1 MVRTQVQL
9 TEEQARGLRQ
19 LAAERGVS
27 VAELVREA
35 VDLLVRS
42 GTAVLPAERQRRALQ
57 AVGRFASGLKDVSAR
72 HDEYLEETYRSPHD
86 RVR

>member
-57 AVGRFASGLKDVSAR
+57 AIGRFASGLKDVSAS

>member
-9 TEEQARGLRQ
+9 TEEQARSLRQ

-72 HDEYLEETYRSPHD
+72 HDEYLKETYRSPHD